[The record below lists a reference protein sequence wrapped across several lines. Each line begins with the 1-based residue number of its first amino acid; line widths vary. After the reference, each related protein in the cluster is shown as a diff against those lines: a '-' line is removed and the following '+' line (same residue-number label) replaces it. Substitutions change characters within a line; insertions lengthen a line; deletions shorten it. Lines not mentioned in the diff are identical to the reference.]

1 MHLSMDPFH
10 YQELCKNHSRKFF
23 HVLTW
28 ASPTSILKKNRIGKA
43 VTASKKDAIGTLS
56 ASRRYLYL
64 PFMVQSKEMLRNF

>member
-1 MHLSMDPFH
+1 MDSFH
-10 YQELCKNHSRKFF
+10 YQELCKNHRRKNFRI
-23 HVLTW
+23 LTW
-28 ASPTSILKKNRIGKA
+28 ASLTSILKKNRIGKA